1 MRTPSRATSGGRI
14 GSTGKTGRALLS
26 GVLAICL
33 AGSMAIHPVPAE
45 ATKPKPPVI
54 PSKAAVER
62 AKQAAASKAGQVAA
76 IERQL
81 AAANARL
88 EQLGIQSG
96 IADEAYNGAV
106 YKLQQA
112 KAEAAAAAARA
123 AKAQQTLAIQ
133 RQQIGRF
140 AAASYQG
147 GGDVAK
153 IAPLFTADGPQQL
166 LDSAGAARSVS
177 TAMQGSYLRYTATQV
192 VTNLFKVQA
201 DQAVV
206 KVKQATDEAAK
217 AKQAAEDAEAA
228 QAAAVTAMGVQRTQS
243 IAQLAVLQ
251 NTSVR
256 VAAQRQR
263 GLEELARQRAAALAA
278 RKAAELK
285 RRIAAREAA
294 ERAREKAEQARQ
306 AAEQAREEKAAR
318 EQAKRNHGKKPPKQD
333 KPDRSSSNNNNR
345 NDNGSSHSTRRGA
358 QAAIDFALSQLGDM
372 YLWGAT
378 GPSRWDCSGLTM
390 GAWERAGVQLPHY
403 SVAQYEQ
410 IRHINEDEL
419 RPGDLIFWALNPNDP
434 GTIHHVA
441 MYLGNGQM
449 IHAPRTGKPVQIDS
463 VYYWIPPNFFGRP

>member
-1 MRTPSRATSGGRI
+1 
-14 GSTGKTGRALLS
+14 
-26 GVLAICL
+26 VLAICL
-33 AGSMAIHPVPAE
+33 AGTMAIHPVPAE
-45 ATKPKPPVI
+45 AAKPKPPVI

-88 EQLGIQSG
+88 EQLGVQSG

-106 YKLQQA
+106 YKLQLA

-123 AKAQQTLAIQ
+123 AKAQQTLTTQ
-133 RQQIGRF
+133 REQIGRF

-177 TAMQGSYLRYTATQV
+177 AAMQGSYLRYTATQV

-217 AKQAAEDAEAA
+217 AKKAAEEAEAA

-251 NTSVR
+251 NTSIR

-278 RKAAELK
+278 KKAAELK

-294 ERAREKAEQARQ
+294 ERAREKAEQARER
-306 AAEQAREEKAAR
+306 AEQAREERAAR
-318 EQAKRNHGKKPPKQD
+318 EQAKQDHGKKPPKRHT
-333 KPDRSSSNNNNR
+333 PDRPS

-372 YLWGAT
+372 YLWGGT
-378 GPSRWDCSGLTM
+378 GPSRWDCSGLMM

-410 IRHINEDEL
+410 IRHIDEDEL
-419 RPGDLIFWALNPNDP
+419 RPGDLIFWAVNPDDP

-441 MYLGNGQM
+441 MYLGNGRM
-449 IHAPRTGKPVQIDS
+449 IHAPRTGQPVQIAS
-463 VYYWIPPNFFGRP
+463 VYYWLPPNFFGRP

>member
-1 MRTPSRATSGGRI
+1 MRTPSRARSGGRVA
-14 GSTGKTGRALLS
+14 GTGKTGRALLS

-33 AGSMAIHPVPAE
+33 AGSVAVNPIQAQ
-45 ATKPKPPVI
+45 AAKPKPPVI
-54 PSKAAVER
+54 PSQAAVEK
-62 AKQAAASKAGQVAA
+62 AKQAAVAKAGQVAG
-76 IERQL
+76 IEQQL
-81 AAANARL
+81 AAASARL
-88 EQLGIQSG
+88 EQLGVASG

-106 YKLQQA
+106 YKLQLA
-112 KAEAAAAAARA
+112 KTEAAAAAARA
-123 AKAQQTLAIQ
+123 AKAQKTLTTQ

-153 IAPLFTADGPQQL
+153 IAPLFTAEGPQEL

-177 TAMQGSYLRYTATQV
+177 TAMQASYLRYTASQV

-201 DQAVV
+201 DQAVA
-206 KVKQATDEAAK
+206 KVKKATDEAAA
-217 AKQAAEDAEAA
+217 AKKAAEAAEAA
-228 QAAAVTAMGVQRTQS
+228 QASAVTAVGVQRKQA

-251 NTSVR
+251 NTSIQ

-278 RKAAELK
+278 KKAAEL
-285 RRIAAREAA
+285 RRKIAAREAA
-294 ERAREKAEQARQ
+294 ERARE
-306 AAEQAREEKAAR
+306 AAERAREAAEKAREER
-318 EQAKRNHGKKPPKQD
+318 EEREEAKKNHGKKNPPKH
-333 KPDRSSSNNNNR
+333 KPDRPSR
-345 NDNGSSHSTRRGA
+345 PDNPGSPRKGA

-372 YLWGAT
+372 YLWGGT
-378 GPSRWDCSGLTM
+378 GPSRWDCSGLMM

-410 IRHINEDEL
+410 VRHIDEDEL
-419 RPGDLIFWALNPNDP
+419 RPGDLIFWSVNPSDP

-441 MYLGNGQM
+441 MYLGDGRM

-463 VYYWIPPNFFGRP
+463 VYYWEPPDFFGRP